1 MFKNYKPYLITMAIA
16 LFGTIGVANA
26 TQNSIPTTTT
36 IEAIGDWVEVHNA
49 NGIKV
54 SFADYESYTGE
65 LCLKIKFENTTNQS
79 VSLSWTLTHN
89 DTQTVVRTNTAEVG
103 ANASVEFIDSQTPIT
118 IGVGE
123 TSSSFSIA
131 VQ

>member
-1 MFKNYKPYLITMAIA
+1 MFKNYKLNLITMAVA
-16 LFGTIGVANA
+16 LFGFVGFTNA
-26 TQNSIPTTTT
+26 TQNAIPTVTTT
-36 IEAIGDWVEVHNA
+36 ENIGDWVEVHNA

-54 SFADYESYTGE
+54 YFADYENYDGA

-89 DTQTVVRTNTAEVG
+89 DSQTAVRTNTAEVG
-103 ANASVEFIDSQTPIT
+103 ANASVEFIDSQTPIA